1 MRYYRPSKKF
11 LRELFGGRT
20 LCKHSEPTEHELSKI
35 LLEHGEDLV
44 LTVSRAACTRVNAA
58 AIRYLFAGKIAF
70 AFVQMDDNEGPTS
83 LYKDMRIIITQN
95 RDKKNGVINSQTG
108 AVLNYEQGTI
118 FLLLPNSS
126 IVAVHLVTEVT
137 EEGTRRTFYPI
148 VPAYSTTICK
158 IQGQTLGKVI
168 IWLDCPWVP
177 QGTAYVALPRLRKLD
192 DLFSM
197 VYGSPN
203 QFLPVEMLK
212 E

>member
-1 MRYYRPSKKF
+1 M
-11 LRELFGGRT
+11 RELFEGRT
-20 LCKHSEPTEHELSKI
+20 LCKQSEPSEHELSKI
-35 LLEHGEDLV
+35 LLEHREDLV

-58 AIRYLFAGKIAF
+58 AIRYLFAGKIAS
-70 AFVQMDDNEGPTS
+70 ALVQMDDNEGPTG

-95 RDKKNGVINSQTG
+95 RDKKNGVINDQTG
-108 AVLNYEQGTI
+108 TVLNYEQRTI
-118 FLLLPNSS
+118 FLQLPNSS

-137 EEGTRRTFYPI
+137 EEGSKIIFYPI

-158 IQGQTLGKVI
+158 IQGQTLGKI
-168 IWLDCPWVP
+168 IVWLDCPSVP
-177 QGTAYVALPRLRKLD
+177 QGTAYVTLSRLRKLD
-192 DLFSM
+192 DLFFM